1 MARSSG
7 YISLGHCR
15 PCCLRRV
22 RFGKTEGIC
31 LAFKYLKY
39 RIDLLLA
46 TPLSRLD
53 KMAAQKRLA
62 EIGRVECATPMTG
75 TKE

>member
-7 YISLGHCR
+7 YITLGHCR

-22 RFGKTEGIC
+22 RFEKRKAFS
-31 LAFKYLKY
+31 LAFKYLKN

>member
-1 MARSSG
+1 MEKRKAFS
-7 YISLGHCR
+7 
-15 PCCLRRV
+15 
-22 RFGKTEGIC
+22 
-31 LAFKYLKY
+31 LAFKYLKN

>member
-1 MARSSG
+1 MEKRKAFS
-7 YISLGHCR
+7 
-15 PCCLRRV
+15 
-22 RFGKTEGIC
+22 